1 MRSYQMTRIRRD
13 ILRVVLLVT
22 VASLM
27 LVGSG
32 PLATLTGYPDFSVW
46 GSFAALSLYGAA
58 LAQMLVR
65 VYFPSMDGRSTLNK
79 AMESATGA
87 GLVFLARSLVLGA
100 IILSLAPLAKA
111 QGLPAGAVQYL
122 PVLQAEQRAHWPT
135 MPDPAVLAA
144 QVEKETCITLKHA
157 RCWNPRAEL
166 RTEREQG
173 VGFGQIT
180 RTSRFDSLLEL
191 KQQFPQQL
199 ASWGWGATLYDPAL
213 QMRGLVLMDL
223 RNYRMFRTGAATE
236 EDGLWFMLA
245 SYNGGTGGTL
255 AEVSLCRGT
264 PGCDPSRWFGH
275 VEHTSK
281 KARVA
286 ANGYGQGFFHI
297 NRGYVAR
304 IKERRVAY
312 RGLV

>member
-1 MRSYQMTRIRRD
+1 MNSYQLTRMRRD
-13 ILRVVLLVT
+13 AIRVIVLVV
-22 VASLM
+22 VASMM

-32 PLATLTGYPDFSVW
+32 PLAQLTGYPDFSVW
-46 GSFAALSLYGAA
+46 GSFAGLSLYGAA
-58 LAQMLVR
+58 LAQMLIR
-65 VYFPSMDGRSTLNK
+65 VYFPSLDGRSTLNK
-79 AMESATGA
+79 AMESPSGA
-87 GLVFLARSLVLGA
+87 GLVFLARSLVLAA

-111 QGLPAGAVQYL
+111 QAAPAAAGQYL
-122 PVLQAEQRAHWPT
+122 PLLTAEQRSHWPT

-144 QVEKETCITLKHA
+144 QVEKETCITLTHR

-166 RTEREQG
+166 RTSREQG

-180 RTSRFDSLLEL
+180 RTSRFDSLKEL

-199 ASWGWGATLYDPAL
+199 AGWGWGDTLYDPAY
-213 QMRGLVLMDL
+213 QMRGLVLMDM
-223 RNYRMFRTGAATE
+223 RNYRLFRPGAATD

-255 AEVSLCRGT
+255 GEVSLCRGT
-264 PGCDPSRWFGH
+264 PGCDPRVWFGH

-286 ANGYGQGFFHI
+286 ADGYGQGFFYI

-304 IKERRVAY
+304 IKERRHAY
-312 RGLV
+312 RGLT